1 VIQHKVIFGGLVR
14 RAAGTSEMLLTLPP
28 EATLGTLL
36 RELSARLGPEFEA
49 SLLVNGELAPHTVV
63 MIDGRYA
70 RELGGLDAGLARE
83 GPGQVEIVL
92 LGPPLMGG

>member
-1 VIQHKVIFGGLVR
+1 MIQHKVIFGGLVR
-14 RAAGTSEMLLTLPP
+14 RAAGTSEMLLALPAG
-28 EATLGTLL
+28 ATLGTLL
-36 RELSARLGPEFEA
+36 RELGSRLGPEFEEY
-49 SLLVNGELAPHTVV
+49 LLVDGELAPHAVV

-70 RELGGLDAGLARE
+70 RELGGLEASLAGE